1 MTNVQWVADGF
12 AIGNEADSLLRSGRQ
27 FWDVGRPIADGQ
39 ALFAESFLALLGR
52 LQTLQSQWLALLLGQ
67 LPSGTSV
74 PPFFAHFALALTKT
88 MPFSDLPTLPLAEL
102 PTCQTADPLVSPS
115 AKLPNCQPADPS
127 PIVPQPSSLDIQR
140 LVIQTAQRYGV
151 DPTLALAVAKAE
163 SDFNPLAR
171 SPKGAMGVMQL
182 MPETAKSLGVTDPFN
197 PAQNIEGGIRYL
209 RQLLE
214 RFNGQVTLAVAAY
227 NAGPTAVARYG
238 GVPPYPETQTF
249 LRRVLAYWQTFRE
262 QLGQWA
268 SGQVGNE
275 QISSRRIGKWADGQW
290 LDGQVGNRVGE
301 RTSSPP
307 HPSSTIPRP
316 ESEVPEGGSKPTVG
330 RTLKEAPN
338 EASTFKANPPSLHP
352 SLLSKP
358 SEPSISPSA
367 DLPTRQPAETSSSI
381 LRPSPLSVSPFA
393 PTSSPIHRLVA
404 EVPTADG
411 EKAARVLIQMTGG
424 KGQGTGEGGGNRTM
438 PSVSVVVQVA
448 EREVMNSLQAIA
460 PTLRQ
465 QLWEQGIALAQFAV
479 YADDAKRERR
489 DPADFAAS
497 WQRLPSVAP
506 SPSPQALDEEGVWA

>member
-1 MTNVQWVADGF
+1 MTNVQWVANGF
-12 AIGNEADSLLRSGRQ
+12 AIGNEADSLPQSGRQ
-27 FWDVGRPIADGQ
+27 FWDAGRPIADGQ

-52 LQTLQSQWLALLLGQ
+52 LQTLQSQWLSLLLGQ

-74 PPFFAHFALALTKT
+74 PPFFAHFASALTKT
-88 MPFSDLPTLPLAEL
+88 MPLSDLPTSPLDKL
-102 PTCQTADPLVSPS
+102 PTCQNTDPLVSLS
-115 AKLPNCQPADPS
+115 ADLPNCQPADSS
-127 PIVPQPSSLDIQR
+127 PIVPPPSSLDIQR
-140 LVIQTAQRYGV
+140 LVIQTAQRHGV
-151 DPTLALAVAKAE
+151 DPALALAVAKAE

-197 PAQNIEGGIRYL
+197 PAQNIDGGIRYL

-227 NAGPTAVARYG
+227 NAGPNAVARYG

-268 SGQVGNE
+268 SGQVGNG
-275 QISSRRIGKWADGQW
+275 QIGSRQIGEWADGQW
-290 LDGQVGNRVGE
+290 LDGQVGSRVGE
-301 RTSSPP
+301 RTSSLP

-316 ESEVPEGGSKPTVG
+316 ESEVPERGSKPAVG

-338 EASTFKANPPSLHP
+338 EASTSKAPPPSLHP
-352 SLLSKP
+352 SLLSNP
-358 SEPSISPSA
+358 SEPPTSPSA
-367 DLPTRQPAETSSSI
+367 DLPNRQPAETSSSI
-381 LRPSPLSVSPFA
+381 LRPSPLSVSPSA

-404 EVPTADG
+404 EVPTVDG

-424 KGQGTGEGGGNRTM
+424 KGQGTGEGGGNRMM

-448 EREVMNSLQAIA
+448 EREAMNSLQAIA

-479 YADDAKRERR
+479 FADDAKRERR

-497 WQRLPSVAP
+497 WRRLPSVAP